1 MGGNNTLVEGCP
13 SFISLSVIDLLLCDS
28 SKSAAF
34 SILRSELLTTVI
46 NNDVSGKVNARAC
59 ASPLDKFAAM
69 QMCFAS
75 GSAERKAVFEQLV
88 DEKI

>member
-1 MGGNNTLVEGCP
+1 MRRVEER
-13 SFISLSVIDLLLCDS
+13 SLS
-28 SKSAAF
+28 
-34 SILRSELLTTVI
+34 SILRSKPLTALI
-46 NNDVSGKVNARAC
+46 NNDISRKVKARAC

-75 GSAERKAVFEQLV
+75 GLAEKKALFEQLV